1 MKNKRTKKTLSLLW
15 AAALCAAMF
24 TSCSAETA
32 SGSAKSDNS
41 LRQQSAGASYD
52 NFADDSDTYETGYLY
67 HSDVYT
73 SAEEAENSDSVT
85 GGGAKAGSPDELE
98 DIIIKEMLV
107 YSCNMTVDTL
117 EFDSSLAGFR
127 AALSSCGG
135 FVETENYSD
144 GGSSGKW
151 YKEGEQKWKSYTAT
165 VRVPSG
171 SYEEFVNMAG
181 GLGDLRSKTSTVQNL
196 SREYSDLS
204 TTLEIYLAKEERYL
218 ARLSEI
224 TDEEYALQVERELTD
239 IQIQIAN
246 IRNRMST
253 IRTDVAYSYVYI
265 TLNEVK
271 EYVSEPVKT
280 DTFGDRLSVTLR
292 TAGSGFLRFLER
304 LLFVIIYA
312 APYLIFIGVIVLIIV
327 LIVKGIRKRR
337 MAKNGNTG
345 IAGNMFTAGTAA
357 DAANAGAPKVSYAN
371 PPVYTVPSNNM
382 PANSA
387 PEKDSP
393 KNNGNPGNMGN
404 AEKPDAP
411 NKGADNG
418 NKGGKKK

>member
-1 MKNKRTKKTLSLLW
+1 MKNKRTFSLLW
-15 AAALCAAMF
+15 TAVMCAAMF
-24 TSCSAETA
+24 TSCSANE
-32 SGSAKSDNS
+32 SGKSDNS
-41 LRQQSAGASYD
+41 LRQQSAGASYE
-52 NFADDSDTYETGYLY
+52 NYADDSDTYGYN
-67 HSDVYT
+67 SGVYT
-73 SAEEAENSDSVT
+73 NSEEAETSDSVSDN
-85 GGGAKAGSPDELE
+85 GAKADSPDKNA
-98 DIIIKEMLV
+98 DIITKEMLV

-117 EFDSSLAGFR
+117 EFDQALAGFR
-127 AALSSCGG
+127 AALNDCGG

-144 GGSSGKW
+144 GGSAGRW

-181 GLGDLRSKTSTVQNL
+181 NLGDLRSKTSSVENL

-204 TTLEIYLAKEERYL
+204 TTLEIYLAKEERYM

-224 TDEEYALQVERELTD
+224 TDEEYALQLERELTD

-292 TAGSGFLRFLER
+292 TAGSGFLRFLEG

-312 APYLIFIGVIVLIIV
+312 APYLIFIWVIVLIIA

-337 MAKNGNTG
+337 RAKNGN
-345 IAGNMFTAGTAA
+345 IGNASNDGS
-357 DAANAGAPKVSYAN
+357 AANAGAPKVSYVN

-382 PANSA
+382 PANNA
-387 PEKDSP
+387 PEKDPP
-393 KNNGNPGNMGN
+393 KNNGNSDN
-404 AEKPDAP
+404 AEKSDAP